1 METTPK
7 SDKQPH
13 TPSMFTDQGE
23 VDTKLKAKL
32 AEINMNYENEANRA
46 KGEEALERLRELQ

>member
-23 VDTKLKAKL
+23 VDPKLKAKL
-32 AEINMNYENEANRA
+32 AEINMNYETRLIELKVKRRW
-46 KGEEALERLRELQ
+46 KG